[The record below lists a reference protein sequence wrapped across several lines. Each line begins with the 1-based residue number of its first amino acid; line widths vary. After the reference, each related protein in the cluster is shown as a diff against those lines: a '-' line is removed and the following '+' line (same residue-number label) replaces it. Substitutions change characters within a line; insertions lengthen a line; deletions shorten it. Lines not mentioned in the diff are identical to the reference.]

1 MGLLICNIAPG
12 AKFRKDTLNTLNFAA
27 KARDIENKV
36 TINERGM
43 HVGIFLLLKADQS
56 LETKPLP
63 KPHFAALTLQPTA
76 AKPAATVVQAI
87 NGGATIN
94 NGSHDSRPPIHHG
107 RPSMLPKVPRA
118 SMLALESNRHP
129 VIKTEDTSG
138 EKRLTGRVQRP
149 SNTAL
154 PPNLNTQV
162 CLMAEGIRL
171 FCFAQLL
178 YRSSR

>member
-1 MGLLICNIAPG
+1 MACSFVILLPERNSGRIPSTRSTSQPRRAISRTRLPSTSEVCISIHLGLC
-12 AKFRKDTLNTLNFAA
+12 
-27 KARDIENKV
+27 KANG
-36 TINERGM
+36 T
-43 HVGIFLLLKADQS
+43 

-76 AKPAATVVQAI
+76 AKPATTVVQAI

-94 NGSHDSRPPIHHG
+94 NGSHDTRPPIHHG

-162 CLMAEGIRL
+162 C
-171 FCFAQLL
+171 
-178 YRSSR
+178 